1 MSGHTDGRTL
11 PPPGT
16 NTTAHAATGPATRTS
31 GRDEPTVPGDG
42 PSEPTTPDEG
52 HSAPTAGDEHSE
64 PTARTSGRDES
75 TAPGDGPSEPTTPDE
90 GHSEPTARPDGRGEP
105 ALSGRRS
112 EPIARNDSAVT
123 DSSRKASSSVAGHD
137 SGTPVTRVFGIRHHG
152 PGSARSLRQALEEF
166 GPDAI
171 LIEGPADADPL
182 VGFVAAD
189 TMAPPVALLAYVPD
203 SPARAA
209 FWPFAVFSPEWQ
221 ALRYGVEHTVPVRFC
236 DLPATNVLAIEEDNR
251 AGRTDPLAALAAAAG
266 FDDAERWWDAVVES
280 VPDSA
285 AFDAITEAMAAL
297 RENAPATV
305 EAGPTTP
312 DDSGTSPGEPTA
324 PGEAATPPAEPSEH
338 GGTELLT
345 GEFVSEQSPNP
356 DEPVLAPLVV
366 DEHTL
371 RREAYMR
378 QTMRQVLKSGAKRL
392 AVVCGAWHAP
402 ALTGPLG
409 PAAPDTRLLKGLP
422 KTKAALTWVPWTHS
436 RLAAGSGYGAGVTS
450 PGWYH
455 HLFTETERPVARWLT
470 KVAGVLR
477 AHDLPVSSAHII
489 EAVRLADTLAALR
502 GRPLAGLSE
511 VTEAVRSVMCGGD
524 ETMLRLVVDE
534 LVVGETLGGVPED
547 TPTVPLAADLRARI
561 KTLRLKQEAL
571 ARTVDLDLRKPRDVE
586 RSQLLHRLRLL
597 GIGWGTPTVGE
608 VRSTGTFRETWTLRW
623 EPEFAVRIVEA
634 AIWGT
639 TLRTA
644 AEAKILDTASRDGV
658 SVTELADALELALLA
673 DLGGATAG
681 LIRRLEAVAALD
693 HDVTHLLGALP
704 GLTRTLRYGDVR
716 GTDTEAL
723 VHVADSLLV
732 RICAGLPGAVTGLDT
747 DAAESLRAQIDAAHI
762 AISTRDDEHATTEW
776 LATLQ
781 RIADR
786 DDVHGAIGGRA
797 VRLLCDAERID
808 DADSARRLA
817 AALSVGNTPAAK
829 AAWID
834 GFLGGRGLLLVHDRE
849 LLRRIDDWLRDLA
862 EDQFVATVPLL
873 RRTFGFFESGER
885 RAIGQALRDTGTAP
899 ATPATPAAVDPARG
913 QLALRTATTILEAAR

>member
-1 MSGHTDGRTL
+1 MGFSMNRQTDD
-11 PPPGT
+11 
-16 NTTAHAATGPATRTS
+16 TS
-31 GRDEPTVPGDG
+31 VSAD
-42 PSEPTTPDEG
+42 TTPD
-52 HSAPTAGDEHSE
+52 
-64 PTARTSGRDES
+64 
-75 TAPGDGPSEPTTPDE
+75 PD
-90 GHSEPTARPDGRGEP
+90 P
-105 ALSGRRS
+105 GRRPPTGA
-112 EPIARNDSAVT
+112 EDAA
-123 DSSRKASSSVAGHD
+123 
-137 SGTPVTRVFGIRHHG
+137 VTRVFGIRHHG

-189 TMAPPVALLAYVPD
+189 TMRPPVALLAYVPD

-221 ALRYGVEHTVPVRFC
+221 AMRYGAEHAVPVRFC
-236 DLPATNVLAIEEDNR
+236 DLPAATVLAADDDSR
-251 AGRTDPLAALAAAAG
+251 GDRTDPLAALASAAG
-266 FDDAERWWDAVVES
+266 YDDAERWWDSVVES

-285 AFDAITEAMAAL
+285 AFDAITEAMSAL
-297 RENAPATV
+297 RDDSPPPAPATAESPDV
-305 EAGPTTP
+305 LSLGSGAPLPAGPE
-312 DDSGTSPGEPTA
+312 D
-324 PGEAATPPAEPSEH
+324 PA
-338 GGTELLT
+338 
-345 GEFVSEQSPNP
+345 F
-356 DEPVLAPLVV
+356 APLVV
-366 DEHTL
+366 DQHTL

-378 QTMRQVLKSGAKRL
+378 QVMRQTLKDGAKRL

-402 ALTGPLG
+402 ALDGALG
-409 PAAPDTRLLKGLP
+409 PAAPDARLLKGLP
-422 KTKAALTWVPWTHS
+422 KIKTALTWVPWTHS

-489 EAVRLADTLAALR
+489 ESVRLADTLAALR

-511 VTEAVRSVMCGGD
+511 VTESVRSVMCGGD
-524 ETMLRLVVDE
+524 ETMLRLVIDE

-547 TPTVPLAADLRARI
+547 TPTVPLAADLRARS

-571 ARTVDLDLRKPRDVE
+571 ARTVDLDLRKERDVE
-586 RSQLLHRLRLL
+586 RSHLLHRLRLL
-597 GIGWGTPTVGE
+597 GVDWGTPTVGE
-608 VRSTGTFRETWTLRW
+608 VRNTGTFRETWTLRW
-623 EPEFAVRIVEA
+623 EPEFEVRIVEA
-634 AIWGT
+634 AVWGT

-658 SVTELADALELALLA
+658 TVAELADALETALLA
-673 DLGGATAG
+673 DLGGATDG
-681 LIRRLEAVAALD
+681 LITRLEAAAALD

-716 GTDTEAL
+716 GTDTKAL
-723 VHVADSLLV
+723 AHVADGLLV

-747 DAAESLRAQIDAAHI
+747 DAAEALRAQIDAAHT
-762 AISTRDDEHATTEW
+762 AISTRDDDHTTTEW
-776 LATLQ
+776 LATLH

-786 DDVHGAIGGRA
+786 DDVHGAISGRA

-849 LLRRIDDWLRDLA
+849 LLRRIDEWLRELT
-862 EDQFVATVPLL
+862 EDQFVATLPLL
-873 RRTFGFFESGER
+873 RRTFGSFESGER
-885 RAIGQALRDTGTAP
+885 RAIGQALRDTGSAP
-899 ATPATPAAVDPARG
+899 AAATGATPIDPARG
-913 QLALRTATTILEAAR
+913 QAALRAAAAILGAAG

>member
-1 MSGHTDGRTL
+1 MSEQTDDGANPL
-11 PPPGT
+11 PGA
-16 NTTAHAATGPATRTS
+16 TA
-31 GRDEPTVPGDG
+31 TVPG
-42 PSEPTTPDEG
+42 
-52 HSAPTAGDEHSE
+52 
-64 PTARTSGRDES
+64 
-75 TAPGDGPSEPTTPDE
+75 PGEDTG
-90 GHSEPTARPDGRGEP
+90 A
-105 ALSGRRS
+105 
-112 EPIARNDSAVT
+112 
-123 DSSRKASSSVAGHD
+123 
-137 SGTPVTRVFGIRHHG
+137 TPVTRVFGIRHHG
-152 PGSARSLRQALEEF
+152 PGSARSLRLALEEF
-166 GPDAI
+166 RPDTI

-189 TMAPPVALLAYVPD
+189 TMTPPVALLAYVPD

-221 ALRYGVEHTVPVRFC
+221 AMRYGVDHAVPVRFC
-236 DLPATNVLAIEEDNR
+236 DLPASQVLAADEADR
-251 AGRTDPLAALAAAAG
+251 GGDRTDPLGTLAAAAG
-266 FDDAERWWDAVVES
+266 YDDAERWWDAVVES
-280 VPDSA
+280 VPDST

-297 RENAPATV
+297 REDAPVSAETDAADADPSAV
-305 EAGPTTP
+305 EPPETLDGTP
-312 DDSGTSPGEPTA
+312 GAS
-324 PGEAATPPAEPSEH
+324 
-338 GGTELLT
+338 
-345 GEFVSEQSPNP
+345 P
-356 DEPVLAPLVV
+356 DEGSATAAREFAPLVV
-366 DEHTL
+366 DQHTL
-371 RREAYMR
+371 RREAHMR
-378 QTMRQVLKSGAKRL
+378 QTMRQVLKGGARRL

-455 HLFTETERPVARWLT
+455 HLFSETERPVARWLT

-489 EAVRLADTLAALR
+489 ESVRLADTLAALR

-561 KTLRLKQEAL
+561 KTLRLKQEPL
-571 ARTVDLDLRKPRDVE
+571 ARTVDLDLRKE
-586 RSQLLHRLRLL
+586 REVQRSHLLHRLRLL
-597 GIGWGTPTVGE
+597 GIDWGTPTVGE
-608 VRSTGTFRETWTLRW
+608 TRNTGTFRETWSLRW
-623 EPEFAVRIVEA
+623 EPEFEVRIVEA
-634 AIWGT
+634 AVWGT

-644 AEAKILDTASRDGV
+644 SEAKILDTASRDD
-658 SVTELADALELALLA
+658 VTVAALADALELALLA
-673 DLGGATAG
+673 DLGGATEG
-681 LIRRLEAVAALD
+681 LITRLEAAAALD
-693 HDVTHLLGALP
+693 HDVTHLLTALP

-716 GTDTEAL
+716 GTDTKAL
-723 VHVADSLLV
+723 AHVADGLLV

-747 DAAESLRAQIDAAHI
+747 DAAEALRAQIDAAHT
-762 AISTRDDEHATTEW
+762 AIGTRDDEHATAEW

-786 DDVHGAIGGRA
+786 DDVHGAIAGRA

-849 LLRRIDDWLRDLA
+849 LLRRIDEWLRGLA
-862 EDQFVATVPLL
+862 EDQFVATLPLL
-873 RRTFGFFESGER
+873 RRTFGSFESGER
-885 RAIGQALRDTGTAP
+885 RAIGQALRDTGTT
-899 ATPATPAAVDPARG
+899 TPVASGTTAVDPARG
-913 QLALRTATTILEAAR
+913 QRALLAATTILGAAG

>member
-1 MSGHTDGRTL
+1 MSEHTDGGTTRRATTNRTSDDA
-11 PPPGT
+11 GT
-16 NTTAHAATGPATRTS
+16 PLDAGTPATA
-31 GRDEPTVPGDG
+31 GADHG
-42 PSEPTTPDEG
+42 
-52 HSAPTAGDEHSE
+52 TA
-64 PTARTSGRDES
+64 A
-75 TAPGDGPSEPTTPDE
+75 
-90 GHSEPTARPDGRGEP
+90 
-105 ALSGRRS
+105 
-112 EPIARNDSAVT
+112 
-123 DSSRKASSSVAGHD
+123 
-137 SGTPVTRVFGIRHHG
+137 PVTRVFGIRHHG

-166 GPDAI
+166 RPDAI
-171 LIEGPADADPL
+171 LIEGPSDADPL

-189 TMAPPVALLAYVPD
+189 TMTPPVALLAYVPD

-221 ALRYGVEHTVPVRFC
+221 AMRYGVDHAVPVRFC
-236 DLPATNVLAIEEDNR
+236 DLPASQVLAADEADR
-251 AGRTDPLAALAAAAG
+251 GDRTDPLGTLAAAAG
-266 FDDAERWWDAVVES
+266 YDDAERWWDAVVES
-280 VPDSA
+280 VPDST

-297 RENAPATV
+297 REDARTSPDSATSPASRP
-305 EAGPTTP
+305 EPTTP
-312 DDSGTSPGEPTA
+312 APPDPAAGTGS
-324 PGEAATPPAEPSEH
+324 ATPPASDTAHSYRGADATDGTGPSATSVAHGHRDQSATTHADRSDLEPATAESP
-338 GGTELLT
+338 GELAGPAMAHE
-345 GEFVSEQSPNP
+345 GENASAADGF
-356 DEPVLAPLVV
+356 APLVV
-366 DEHTL
+366 DQHTL
-371 RREAYMR
+371 RREAHMR
-378 QTMRQVLKSGAKRL
+378 QTMRQVLKGGATRL

-409 PAAPDTRLLKGLP
+409 PAAPDARLLKGLP

-436 RLAAGSGYGAGVTS
+436 RLAAGSGCGAGVTS

-455 HLFTETERPVARWLT
+455 HLFSETERPVARWLT

-489 EAVRLADTLAALR
+489 EAVRLADTMAALR

-524 ETMLRLVVDE
+524 ETMLRLVIDE

-571 ARTVDLDLRKPRDVE
+571 ARTVDLDLRKERDVE
-586 RSQLLHRLRLL
+586 RSHLLHRLRLL
-597 GIGWGTPTVGE
+597 GIEWGTPTVGE
-608 VRSTGTFRETWTLRW
+608 TRSTGTFRETWALRW
-623 EPEFAVRIVEA
+623 EPEFEVRIVEA
-634 AIWGT
+634 AVWGT

-644 AEAKILDTASRDGV
+644 AEAKILDTAARDD
-658 SVTELADALELALLA
+658 VTVAALAEALELALLA
-673 DLGGATAG
+673 DLGGATDG
-681 LIRRLEAVAALD
+681 LITRLEAAAALD
-693 HDVTHLLGALP
+693 HDVTHLLTALP

-716 GTDTEAL
+716 GTDTKAL
-723 VHVADSLLV
+723 AHVADGLLV

-747 DAAESLRAQIDAAHI
+747 DAAEALRAQIDAAHT
-762 AISTRDDEHATTEW
+762 AISTRDDDHTTAEW

-786 DDVHGAIGGRA
+786 DDVHGAIAGRA

-849 LLRRIDDWLRDLA
+849 LLRRIDEWLRELA
-862 EDQFVATVPLL
+862 EDQFVATLPLL
-873 RRTFGFFESGER
+873 RRTFGSFESGER
-885 RAIGQALRDTGTAP
+885 RAIGQALRDTGTTTPTAP
-899 ATPATPAAVDPARG
+899 GTTAFDHERG
-913 QLALRTATTILEAAR
+913 QQALLAAATILAAAG